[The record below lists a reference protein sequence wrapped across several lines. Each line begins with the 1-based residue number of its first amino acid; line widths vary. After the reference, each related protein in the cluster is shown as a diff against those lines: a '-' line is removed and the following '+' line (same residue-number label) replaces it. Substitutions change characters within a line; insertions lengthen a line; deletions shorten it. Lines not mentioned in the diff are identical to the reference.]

1 MTNVELNWEDPLPS
15 YAIAKNR
22 KNIQHV
28 VCVGIGT
35 PLLGDRWVT
44 ELARKD
50 VKDQNHADI
59 RTRCNDFAGYKVTS
73 CVIFVRFVS
82 VNKLW
87 GKGLRS
93 GLEKVLPTFRPKF
106 PPVPRLAQ
114 PIGSHEEKIW
124 TTEKLLQVLK
134 RTFQKKMWGQVHS
147 SDKKSNGEASF
158 MDSQCVSA
166 CRALDVPRRELERR
180 HLCRFIALAAPSSCN
195 TRLHMLHVSKSRN
208 NNNNS
213 LLQAPP
219 GDQIAHVA
227 HLQRQQQQ

>member
-1 MTNVELNWEDPLPS
+1 M
-15 YAIAKNR
+15 
-22 KNIQHV
+22 
-28 VCVGIGT
+28 CVGIGT

-44 ELARKD
+44 ELASKERR
-50 VKDQNHADI
+50 DQNHPDN
-59 RTRCNDFAGYKVTS
+59 RTRCIDFAGYKVTS

-93 GLEKVLPTFRPKF
+93 GLEKVFPTFRPKF

-134 RTFQKKMWGQVHS
+134 RTFQQKMWGQVHS

-158 MDSQCVSA
+158 WRVCICLQSIEHPTQGA
-166 CRALDVPRRELERR
+166 RA
-180 HLCRFIALAAPSSCN
+180 AASLQIYCTCCSF
-195 TRLHMLHVSKSRN
+195 
-208 NNNNS
+208 
-213 LLQAPP
+213 LLQYQVA
-219 GDQIAHVA
+219 QVA
-227 HLQRQQQQ
+227 HLKK

>member
-1 MTNVELNWEDPLPS
+1 MRHCKKLPKLS
-15 YAIAKNR
+15 VPAIAR
-22 KNIQHV
+22 G
-28 VCVGIGT
+28 VGIGA

-50 VKDQNHADI
+50 VKDQNHPDN
-59 RTRCNDFAGYKVTS
+59 RTRCNDLGNISIAGHKVTS
-73 CVIFVRFVS
+73 CVISVRFVS

-134 RTFQKKMWGQVHS
+134 RTFQQKMWGQVYS

-180 HLCRFIALAAPSSCN
+180 HLCRFIALATPSSCN
-195 TRLHMLHVSKSRN
+195 TRLHMLHISKSRN
-208 NNNNS
+208 NNNNNNS
-213 LLQAPP
+213 LLHTPP
-219 GDQIAHVA
+219 GDQIAEDA
-227 HLQRQQQQ
+227 HLKK